1 MKSMIDGVDYH
12 RYYRLN
18 RRVGWKKIEGLP
30 LFPAISAIRG
40 KAHAVVGVDGGMLD
54 LRAWLYLGGSCL
66 QLAQD
71 AVYRLP
77 VVFFGQWPQHP
88 DEGREAEAWFSLV
101 LESLQDAATFFH
113 VFVFQ

>member
-66 QLAQD
+66 QLAQ
-71 AVYRLP
+71 
-77 VVFFGQWPQHP
+77 HP